1 MEQKSPLEPSEK
13 AIVLASSSTIGVDAD
28 VQLEG
33 VHLTDILNSVI
44 ATLTVFYLLSWL
56 DRTNLGNARVAGLQK
71 DLRLTDN
78 QYSISLTVT
87 LVPYLCAELPV
98 NLLLKIVGPNVLL
111 PTLMTLWGIVTTLH
125 GTVNSFGGLL
135 ACRFFLGLFEGGM
148 LPAIVLY
155 MSLFYPRSKLQ
166 QRLSMIFS
174 ASSLAGAFSGLLAAA
189 ILHMDGIGGKRG
201 WAWIFILE
209 GLFTVIFGIISF
221 FIIPESVGQCT
232 LLSAGEKEYVLKRL
246 REDGAISQDASADS
260 FAWKEVFQAFRLPH
274 VWFTLCIF
282 FFNGIILYSLGYFT
296 PSIVQ
301 ALGWNGIQAQLMTVP
316 PYAVGFVVTNVGS
329 YIADHYQRRGVVI
342 IICAACLTAGFSMFL
357 RSHNTSVQYGSLFLT
372 ISGINAAAPAITSW
386 IANNTTPH
394 VRRASAIACACV
406 MTNTGGILATWLLGS
421 LSPPPRYTDATIVLL
436 VSSIGFGVAA
446 ALNLVYLWNQ
456 NKRKA
461 KIRAMGI
468 KEEEPE
474 GLGDRS
480 AWFTYIL

>member
-1 MEQKSPLEPSEK
+1 MERKDS
-13 AIVLASSSTIGVDAD
+13 LASSEKVNVLAGSSTISVDAD
-28 VQLEG
+28 AKLER
-33 VHLTDILNSVI
+33 VVWRKIDLCVI

-56 DRTNLGNARVAGLQK
+56 DRTNLGNARVAGLQT
-71 DLRLTDN
+71 DLRLTND

-111 PTLMTLWGIVTTLH
+111 PTLMTLWGIVMTLH

-166 QRLSMIFS
+166 RRLSMIFS

-209 GLFTVIFGIISF
+209 GLFTVVFGLVSF
-221 FIIPESVGQCT
+221 FIIPESVVHCA
-232 LLSAGEKEYVLKRL
+232 LLSAGEKGYVLKRL
-246 REDGAISQDASADS
+246 REDGAISQNDSADG
-260 FAWKEVFQAFRLPH
+260 FAWKEVVQVFRLPH
-274 VWFTLCIF
+274 VWFILCIF
-282 FFNGIILYSLGYFT
+282 FFNGIVLYSLGYFT

-301 ALGWNGIQAQLMTVP
+301 ALGWSGTRAQLMTVP
-316 PYAVGFVVTNVGS
+316 PYAVGFVVTNLGS
-329 YIADHYQRRGVVI
+329 YIADHYKRRGIVI
-342 IICAACLTAGFSMFL
+342 IICAACLTAGFSVFL
-357 RSHNTSVQYGSLFLT
+357 ASHSTSVQYGSLFLT

-386 IANNTTPH
+386 VANNTAPH

-406 MTNTGGILATWLLGS
+406 MTNAGGILATWLLGS
-421 LSPPPRYTDATIVLL
+421 LSPPPRYTNGTIVLL

-446 ALNLVYLWNQ
+446 SLNLVYLWNQ
-456 NKRKA
+456 NKRKV
-461 KIRAMGI
+461 KIRAMGT
-468 KEEEPE
+468 KAEEPE